1 MKKVLC
7 ISKHEDDER
16 QLIGYPGFLFLLFY
30 STLGWGFWKSTRKCF
45 WAIVFF
51 YMKGLLFSLCLY
63 PAYYFELFEQWYV
76 KAEVNS

>member
-30 STLGWGFWKSTRKCF
+30 STLGWGFWKSTRKMFLGYCLLLYEGP
-45 WAIVFF
+45 ALLIVSLSC
-51 YMKGLLFSLCLY
+51 LLF
-63 PAYYFELFEQWYV
+63 
-76 KAEVNS
+76 